1 MRDNCPD
8 GISDGDED
16 DAILENCIRAGMPS
30 PKFTR
35 NAPGRLPVLNSK
47 HIHQKQQI
55 INRPLTSG
63 TSSESNK
70 KCNSIRVLPNQP
82 YPPVHSSGI
91 WISSSSFIDLDSMR
105 VYRTEDTPV
114 LSPTAS
120 VSDLSSLSINES
132 FLNNSRNSDC
142 SESDDDEELLQQCIR
157 SGMPEAK
164 RAVA

>member
-16 DAILENCIRAGMPS
+16 DAILENCISAGMPS

-35 NAPGRLPVLNSK
+35 NVPNRLPVLRTK
-47 HIHQKQQI
+47 HASQRQPITS
-55 INRPLTSG
+55 RPVTQG
-63 TSSESNK
+63 IAPESSK
-70 KCNSIRVLPNQP
+70 KCNSIRLPLNQP
-82 YPPVHSSGI
+82 YAPVHSNGI
-91 WISSSSFIDLDSMR
+91 WLSSTSFIDIDSMR
-105 VYRTEDTPV
+105 VYQTEDTPV

-142 SESDDDEELLQQCIR
+142 SESDDDDELLQQCIR